1 MSLRFFRY
9 RYTLDAP
16 TSVVQKR
23 GEDSLTYL
31 NKGQF
36 YSITVESLLEKSA
49 IEVDHVKVMQ

>member
-1 MSLRFFRY
+1 M
-9 RYTLDAP
+9 LDAP

-36 YSITVESLLEKSA
+36 YSILLEGYLDESDPTDRVRVCSN
-49 IEVDHVKVMQ
+49 IMFWSPLNL